1 MFMHCSPNP
10 YSQDEN
16 GITPIHAASAMLDWQ
31 TFQELV
37 LIGGEPLMPDRNG
50 NTFLH

>member
-1 MFMHCSPNP
+1 MPLNQAIFRGNKAILQTIFMHCSPNP

-31 TFQELV
+31 TF
-37 LIGGEPLMPDRNG
+37 
-50 NTFLH
+50 